1 MIANDNSLSL
11 YYNET
16 YYKETNKAEEY
27 GQKGLA
33 YA

>member
-11 YYNET
+11 